1 MIARIIIGVCAQYV
15 NHSEYMYETFLQILS
30 NLIKFIGFIPR
41 MYILADPL
49 HLTLESIII
58 PVF

>member
-1 MIARIIIGVCAQYV
+1 
-15 NHSEYMYETFLQILS
+15 MYETFLQILS
-30 NLIKFIGFIPR
+30 NLIKIIGFIPW

-58 PVF
+58 LVF